1 MIDMNGIM
9 IKTITT
15 AAVVLTM
22 VGGGCSSDKSKGED
36 TVSAKKTAKLSS
48 SSSSSSEGGM
58 PVVKTMKLTEREIT
72 HDMVSNGKIMARET
86 ADLYFRSSEPV
97 SELWVREGQ
106 RVKRG
111 QKLARL
117 DLFKLESERARLLS
131 EREKSILDM
140 QDVLIG
146 QGYDPAD
153 KASVPEEVLRL
164 ARVRS
169 GLDGIET
176 SIALN
181 KKEIEQSTLTA
192 PFDGVV
198 ADLKV
203 KRFGIAPTSEPAC
216 RIINDGG
223 MQVEFTV
230 LESELPLL
238 HIGDGVEV
246 SPFAGGNSCRGKVTE
261 INPKVDEKGLV
272 KARASLGSCGGM
284 IDGMNARVRVSKN
297 LGKRLVVPK
306 SAVVLRSGRE
316 VVFTLEEGK
325 AMWNYVTTGIEN
337 LDSRE
342 ILEGLTAGQTVIT
355 DGNENLAHQTPV
367 IRH

>member
-1 MIDMNGIM
+1 
-9 IKTITT
+9 
-15 AAVVLTM
+15 
-22 VGGGCSSDKSKGED
+22 
-36 TVSAKKTAKLSS
+36 
-48 SSSSSSEGGM
+48 
-58 PVVKTMKLTEREIT
+58 
-72 HDMVSNGKIMARET
+72 
-86 ADLYFRSSEPV
+86 
-97 SELWVREGQ
+97 
-106 RVKRG
+106 
-111 QKLARL
+111 
-117 DLFKLESERARLLS
+117 
-131 EREKSILDM
+131 M

-203 KRFGIAPTSEPAC
+203 KRFCIAPTSEPAC

-297 LGKRLVVPK
+297 LG

-342 ILEGLTAGQTVIT
+342 ILEGLTAGHTVIT

-367 IRH
+367 IQH

>member
-22 VGGGCSSDKSKGED
+22 VGGGCSSDKSKGDD
-36 TVSAKKTAKLSS
+36 TLSAKKTAKL
-48 SSSSSSEGGM
+48 SSSSSEGGM

-203 KRFGIAPTSEPAC
+203 KRFGIAPTTEPAC

-316 VVFTLEEGK
+316 VVFTLEDGK

>member
-1 MIDMNGIM
+1 MIDMNGII

-48 SSSSSSEGGM
+48 SSSSEGGM

-72 HDMVSNGKIMARET
+72 HDMVSNGKITARET

-146 QGYDPAD
+146 QGD
-153 KASVPEEVLRL
+153 EE
-164 ARVRS
+164 
-169 GLDGIET
+169 
-176 SIALN
+176 
-181 KKEIEQSTLTA
+181 
-192 PFDGVV
+192 
-198 ADLKV
+198 
-203 KRFGIAPTSEPAC
+203 
-216 RIINDGG
+216 
-223 MQVEFTV
+223 
-230 LESELPLL
+230 
-238 HIGDGVEV
+238 
-246 SPFAGGNSCRGKVTE
+246 
-261 INPKVDEKGLV
+261 
-272 KARASLGSCGGM
+272 
-284 IDGMNARVRVSKN
+284 
-297 LGKRLVVPK
+297 
-306 SAVVLRSGRE
+306 
-316 VVFTLEEGK
+316 
-325 AMWNYVTTGIEN
+325 
-337 LDSRE
+337 
-342 ILEGLTAGQTVIT
+342 
-355 DGNENLAHQTPV
+355 
-367 IRH
+367 